1 MNKFLSKLKTI
12 WGNRWVKFGVVSVIY
27 LLWFVVWTGNL
38 WLLLGLVVIYDIYI
52 SKTMYR
58 LFWRKHKER
67 KRTNK
72 TYRKTSEWVEAI
84 LFATV
89 VATLI
94 RIFVF
99 EMYVIPTPSMEKS
112 MLVGDYLCV
121 SKTAY
126 GPRIP
131 NTPISMPLV
140 HNTMPFSQ
148 TQKSFVEWIKW
159 PYHRLKGFGNVKR
172 NDPVVFNFPEGDTV
186 SLAYPS
192 DSYYNALRQYQRR
205 YGDRRGRQMLMDEG
219 IVVRPVDKRENYVKR
234 AVGLPG
240 DTIFIEHS
248 EMWINGQ
255 PQADIPGKQYN
266 YTVVTN
272 GTAVIKREGEG
283 ADPDIFPQSENYPWN
298 VDNFGPLWIPSKGST
313 VDLTVENLPL
323 YRRII
328 ETYEGNKLEIKDGRI
343 YINGTPADKYTFAM
357 DYYFMMGDNRHN
369 SLDSRYWGFVPED
382 HIVGKPSFVW
392 MSLDKD
398 KSFPANIRWNRIFS
412 KVK

>member
-1 MNKFLSKLKTI
+1 MEKIKAILRNK
-12 WGNRWVKFGVVSVIY
+12 WFGFIFWSLLYI
-27 LLWFVVWTGNL
+27 LWFVVWTGNL

-148 TQKSFVEWIKW
+148 TKKSFVEWIKCRH
-159 PYHRLKGFGNVKR
+159 PSRRRKR
-172 NDPVVFNFPEGDTV
+172 
-186 SLAYPS
+186 
-192 DSYYNALRQYQRR
+192 
-205 YGDRRGRQMLMDEG
+205 M
-219 IVVRPVDKRENYVKR
+219 
-234 AVGLPG
+234 
-240 DTIFIEHS
+240 
-248 EMWINGQ
+248 
-255 PQADIPGKQYN
+255 IP
-266 YTVVTN
+266 
-272 GTAVIKREGEG
+272 
-283 ADPDIFPQSENYPWN
+283 
-298 VDNFGPLWIPSKGST
+298 
-313 VDLTVENLPL
+313 
-323 YRRII
+323 
-328 ETYEGNKLEIKDGRI
+328 
-343 YINGTPADKYTFAM
+343 
-357 DYYFMMGDNRHN
+357 
-369 SLDSRYWGFVPED
+369 
-382 HIVGKPSFVW
+382 
-392 MSLDKD
+392 
-398 KSFPANIRWNRIFS
+398 
-412 KVK
+412 

>member
-148 TQKSFVEWIKW
+148 TKVVRRMDQVAVPPTERI
-159 PYHRLKGFGNVKR
+159 RKR
-172 NDPVVFNFPEGDTV
+172 KTQRSGRIQL
-186 SLAYPS
+186 SG
-192 DSYYNALRQYQRR
+192 RR
-205 YGDRRGRQMLMDEG
+205 YGKSGLS
-219 IVVRPVDKRENYVKR
+219 
-234 AVGLPG
+234 VGQL
-240 DTIFIEHS
+240 
-248 EMWINGQ
+248 
-255 PQADIPGKQYN
+255 
-266 YTVVTN
+266 
-272 GTAVIKREGEG
+272 
-283 ADPDIFPQSENYPWN
+283 
-298 VDNFGPLWIPSKGST
+298 L
-313 VDLTVENLPL
+313 
-323 YRRII
+323 
-328 ETYEGNKLEIKDGRI
+328 
-343 YINGTPADKYTFAM
+343 
-357 DYYFMMGDNRHN
+357 
-369 SLDSRYWGFVPED
+369 
-382 HIVGKPSFVW
+382 
-392 MSLDKD
+392 
-398 KSFPANIRWNRIFS
+398 
-412 KVK
+412 

>member
-1 MNKFLSKLKTI
+1 MNKFLNKLKTI

-148 TQKSFVEWIKW
+148 TKKSFVEWIKW

-234 AVGLPG
+234 AVGLPRRY
-240 DTIFIEHS
+240 DFYRTL
-248 EMWINGQ
+248 
-255 PQADIPGKQYN
+255 
-266 YTVVTN
+266 
-272 GTAVIKREGEG
+272 R
-283 ADPDIFPQSENYPWN
+283 N
-298 VDNFGPLWIPSKGST
+298 VDQRTAAGGYSG
-313 VDLTVENLPL
+313 
-323 YRRII
+323 
-328 ETYEGNKLEIKDGRI
+328 
-343 YINGTPADKYTFAM
+343 
-357 DYYFMMGDNRHN
+357 
-369 SLDSRYWGFVPED
+369 
-382 HIVGKPSFVW
+382 
-392 MSLDKD
+392 
-398 KSFPANIRWNRIFS
+398 
-412 KVK
+412 